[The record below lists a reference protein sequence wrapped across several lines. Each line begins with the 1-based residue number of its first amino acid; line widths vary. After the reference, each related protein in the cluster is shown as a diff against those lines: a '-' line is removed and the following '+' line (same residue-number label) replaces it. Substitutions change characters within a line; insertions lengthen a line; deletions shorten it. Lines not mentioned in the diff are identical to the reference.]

1 MNKIKKIVAIITT
14 FTFLFTAAA
23 PAMSATIEELQAQ
36 IADLLALISS
46 LSSQLSALQGGGGT
60 TISGCTISSF
70 DRSLKMA
77 MSGDD
82 VKCLQIVLNTD
93 SATQVAPSGV
103 GSPGSET
110 SYFGSLTNAAV
121 IKFQEKYTSEILATY
136 GLTSGTGYVGTTTR
150 AKLNSLLSA
159 GAGAGPGEVGT
170 AAIISLAV
178 DTPVAAQTARNAQ
191 DVVFT
196 KVKFSAG
203 ATAYTVSTVVVKRG
217 GVAADTD
224 ISAIK
229 LYDGAT
235 QLGSTQALNT
245 TTHKASFS
253 GINWT
258 IPAYSVKYLTIKGSI
273 GAVGTATVGNSIK
286 LGIYA
291 ATDITASVTP
301 SGTFPIW
308 SNSMTIAGI
317 SVGSLFVNKR
327 TSPATTTILSGAVDQ
342 EIACWNFTASTTEG
356 FSVRSIKVSQ
366 VGTASREDLS
376 NLKLKVTGTQIG
388 STIDQFDTSNRATFD
403 LSSSP
408 LEVIVSATK
417 VVCAFADI
425 DSGVWTLRTA
435 IFEITQYTDVVAY
448 GSNSGG
454 AVTIARSDALTY
466 VKQTGNEMEIGQ
478 GTLTVAIDASEN
490 PSTQTYVRGTTNRLI
505 TALKFST
512 GSVEGA
518 RITSIRLTLASTA
531 AATDISNVSLWDG
544 TTLIGTASVIGSYA
558 TFGPG
563 INSNSYDASG
573 LFDLESSS
581 VKTILVKADIP
592 TGASITNTVKLS
604 VAADSIWADGLNSQ
618 YDLPAAAIT
627 GTATGNAHAIAANG
641 NLAVSLSSL
650 TPSAQNLVIGAT
662 GEEFLRMNLTAD
674 SGEDIDVTSIIL
686 DMFSNRQDATTGA
699 HFINVKLVKED
710 GTQFGITSANP
721 IASASFSGTLTI
733 PASETVV
740 LKVIGNIPSS
750 SYPSPNGSISVAS
763 TTLIA
768 SVLTSTGRSSSVD
781 IVETGGADGKLMTI
795 GSGTVTVTAAATPGD
810 QTLIAGASQASFVDL
825 VFTAGT
831 AENVRITRI
840 KLNSVTNNLGTTTDV
855 AHIALYDGSTILTA
869 KKSLTASTTE
879 NHYVV
884 FSSSDFLNSAGISIT
899 KGQQKRI
906 TVKADVPSTAGSTN
920 NIGFGIAHAGSVTF
934 VGLSSNTTP
943 DSTIPAIGSLTGAN
957 YDAGDSGDAA
967 LNLVTLAEKGTLTIS
982 TTADT
987 PIAAIQSVSKSPVV
1001 VTGVAFHKSQFA
1013 ATYENIDIKSIS
1025 VTRSGG
1031 SDADFA
1037 YITLWDGS
1045 TQLGSAQSLS
1055 NGSSTFNFATADY
1068 WRIPAG
1074 GAKYLTIKAD
1084 LNGIKSPGVS
1094 GAATGDAPA
1103 LGVDTVTA
1111 EGAASGLSPNGDGE
1125 QDKIGNTQYLRQS
1138 EPTIA
1143 LASPTSGTYGA
1154 GTQELIKWT
1163 VSAAPTGAIGWEK
1176 IVFDISGSVIIT
1188 SGGASYTIGSSP
1200 NAVQTDGIYMST
1212 STTWGDANGV
1222 QLIAV
1227 TSMKVWDVDSNTQ
1240 VTGTSSNPFL
1250 VDQGTATGTARVS
1263 FVPSAEQQVSIGTTK
1278 TYKLLGDILQGS
1290 GQLGTSLLTKIAS
1303 RSASPL
1309 TDDYPTVA
1317 ATAGVTLVWTDRSG
1331 ANGAHSAGS
1340 ADWTH
1345 DFKVSGLSTP
1355 TKTLSK

>member
-93 SATQVAPSGV
+93 SATQVASSGV

-150 AKLNSLLSA
+150 AKLNSLLGSGA

-170 AAIISLAV
+170 AAVVSLAV
-178 DTPVAAQTARNAQ
+178 GTPVAGQTARNAQ

-229 LYDGAT
+229 LYDGTT

-366 VGTASREDLS
+366 VGTASREDLG
-376 NLKLKVTGTQIG
+376 NLKLKVSGVQIG
-388 STIDQFDTSNRATFD
+388 SVIDQFDTSNRANFD

-408 LEVIVSATK
+408 LDVIVSATK

-425 DSGVWTLRTA
+425 DAGIWTGRTA
-435 IFEITQYTDVVAY
+435 KFEITQYTDVVAY

-466 VKQTGNEMEIGQ
+466 VKQTGNKMTIGQ

-518 RITSIRLTLASTA
+518 RITSIRLTLAGTLA

-563 INSNSYDASG
+563 IDSHSYDASG

-592 TGASITNTVKLS
+592 TGASITHTVSLS
-604 VAADSIWADGLNSQ
+604 VAASSVWADGLNSQ
-618 YDLPAAAIT
+618 YDLPLAAIT

-650 TPSAQNLVIGAT
+650 TPSA
-662 GEEFLRMNLTAD
+662 
-674 SGEDIDVTSIIL
+674 
-686 DMFSNRQDATTGA
+686 
-699 HFINVKLVKED
+699 
-710 GTQFGITSANP
+710 
-721 IASASFSGTLTI
+721 
-733 PASETVV
+733 
-740 LKVIGNIPSS
+740 
-750 SYPSPNGSISVAS
+750 
-763 TTLIA
+763 
-768 SVLTSTGRSSSVD
+768 
-781 IVETGGADGKLMTI
+781 
-795 GSGTVTVTAAATPGD
+795 
-810 QTLIAGASQASFVDL
+810 
-825 VFTAGT
+825 
-831 AENVRITRI
+831 
-840 KLNSVTNNLGTTTDV
+840 
-855 AHIALYDGSTILTA
+855 
-869 KKSLTASTTE
+869 
-879 NHYVV
+879 
-884 FSSSDFLNSAGISIT
+884 
-899 KGQQKRI
+899 
-906 TVKADVPSTAGSTN
+906 
-920 NIGFGIAHAGSVTF
+920 
-934 VGLSSNTTP
+934 
-943 DSTIPAIGSLTGAN
+943 
-957 YDAGDSGDAA
+957 
-967 LNLVTLAEKGTLTIS
+967 
-982 TTADT
+982 
-987 PIAAIQSVSKSPVV
+987 
-1001 VTGVAFHKSQFA
+1001 
-1013 ATYENIDIKSIS
+1013 
-1025 VTRSGG
+1025 
-1031 SDADFA
+1031 
-1037 YITLWDGS
+1037 
-1045 TQLGSAQSLS
+1045 
-1055 NGSSTFNFATADY
+1055 
-1068 WRIPAG
+1068 
-1074 GAKYLTIKAD
+1074 
-1084 LNGIKSPGVS
+1084 
-1094 GAATGDAPA
+1094 
-1103 LGVDTVTA
+1103 
-1111 EGAASGLSPNGDGE
+1111 
-1125 QDKIGNTQYLRQS
+1125 
-1138 EPTIA
+1138 
-1143 LASPTSGTYGA
+1143 
-1154 GTQELIKWT
+1154 
-1163 VSAAPTGAIGWEK
+1163 
-1176 IVFDISGSVIIT
+1176 
-1188 SGGASYTIGSSP
+1188 
-1200 NAVQTDGIYMST
+1200 
-1212 STTWGDANGV
+1212 
-1222 QLIAV
+1222 
-1227 TSMKVWDVDSNTQ
+1227 
-1240 VTGTSSNPFL
+1240 
-1250 VDQGTATGTARVS
+1250 
-1263 FVPSAEQQVSIGTTK
+1263 
-1278 TYKLLGDILQGS
+1278 
-1290 GQLGTSLLTKIAS
+1290 
-1303 RSASPL
+1303 
-1309 TDDYPTVA
+1309 
-1317 ATAGVTLVWTDRSG
+1317 
-1331 ANGAHSAGS
+1331 
-1340 ADWTH
+1340 
-1345 DFKVSGLSTP
+1345 
-1355 TKTLSK
+1355 